1 MPAPLTGAV
10 ATPHA
15 AATRSA
21 ERAFERGGNA
31 LDAALAAAA
40 TLSVVYPHNV
50 SIGGDLIALVRDP
63 SGRIHCVNASG
74 PAAYAVDPA
83 ALRHAHGEALPYR
96 GIDTV
101 TVPGAIRGWETIHRL
116 GAQRPWEEL
125 FEDAVAAAR
134 DGFPV
139 SRSLAAA
146 YVEERDVIGF
156 DPGFRDVFLPG
167 GGLPDGGLP
176 DGGLPCGGLPGEG
189 DVIRQPALAATL
201 SVLRQEGAS
210 ALYDGSLTAA
220 FVAGLAAL
228 GSRIGRADLILFHP
242 ERVEPLARRFRGL
255 DIHTSPPNTHGFVL
269 LRVLDELERDG
280 VGDLLGAGFGT
291 MMERF
296 FGANAVRDELLA
308 DPRVTAGTLSALFEE
323 EPAPANDPVA
333 HGFRPPR
340 GDTVGIA
347 ASDSS
352 GWSVSL
358 IQSVYH
364 AFGAAVVEPATGILL
379 HNRGTS
385 FSLDPASPNA
395 LAPGKRPLHTLMPVI
410 VTDGHAVRYVSAV
423 MGGQGQPQIHAQTL
437 LNAMAGTT
445 AQEAVSA
452 ARAVVGPQRDGDR
465 PSDVYVE
472 AGIGEDARRS
482 LEDTGLHLIPAPE
495 LSELAGHANLI
506 VNGPDGAMD
515 AGSDPRSD
523 GAASV
528 GAYPR
533 AEGGR

>member
-10 ATPHA
+10 ATPHT

-21 ERAFERGGNA
+21 EHAFARGGNA

-63 SGRIHCVNASG
+63 SGRVHCVNASG
-74 PAAYAVDPA
+74 PAGYAVDPA

-101 TVPGAIRGWETIHRL
+101 TVPGAIRGWESLHRL
-116 GAQRPWEEL
+116 GAQRPWAEL
-125 FEDAVAAAR
+125 FEDAVVAAR

-146 YVEERDVIGF
+146 YIEERDVIGF
-156 DPGFRDVFLPG
+156 DPGFRSVFLPE
-167 GGLPDGGLP
+167 GGLTDSSLP
-176 DGGLPCGGLPGEG
+176 DSSLPVEG

-201 SVLRQEGAS
+201 GVLRDEGAS
-210 ALYDGSLTAA
+210 ALYDGSLTDA

-280 VGDLLGAGFGT
+280 VGDLLGDGFGT

-364 AFGAAVVEPATGILL
+364 AFGAAVVEPGTGILL

-385 FSLDPASPNA
+385 FSLDPASPNT

-410 VTDGHAVRYVSAV
+410 ATDGAAVRFVSAV
-423 MGGQGQPQIHAQTL
+423 MGGQGQPQIHAQIL

-445 AQEAVSA
+445 APEAVSA
-452 ARAVVGPQRDGDR
+452 ARAIVGPQRDGDR

-472 AGIGEDARRS
+472 PGIREDARRS

-495 LSELAGHANLI
+495 LSELVGHANLI
-506 VNGPDGAMD
+506 VSAPDGTMD

-528 GAYPR
+528 GSYPR
-533 AEGGR
+533 TEEER